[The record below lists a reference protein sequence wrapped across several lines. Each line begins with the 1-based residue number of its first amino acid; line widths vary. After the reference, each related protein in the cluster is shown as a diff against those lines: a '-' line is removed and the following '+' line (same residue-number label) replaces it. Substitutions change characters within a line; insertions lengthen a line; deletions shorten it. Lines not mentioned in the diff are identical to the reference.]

1 MRMLRAILFLCFLA
15 SFGCVSAQDASPMKA
30 PSDRIAPVAAV
41 LIDLPTPDPKADEVN
56 ENAYQLAQD
65 IIDYAKDYLGC
76 KYRKGGKGPKTF
88 DCSGF
93 VGYVLRHFGFNMAAS
108 SKEQYKQGEKIS
120 NDEIKPG
127 DLVFFGTRTTKN
139 VGHVGLVVDV
149 SEDTKA
155 FKFIHASNSLGVTI
169 DQYPDGGYYS
179 KKYIGAKRL
188 LEDL

>member
-1 MRMLRAILFLCFLA
+1 MRMLRAILFLCLLA
-15 SFGCVSAQDASPMKA
+15 SFSCVSAQDASPVKA

-41 LIDLPTPDPKADEVN
+41 FIDTPASDQKTPEIN
-56 ENAYQLAQD
+56 ENALHLVQD

-93 VGYVLRHFGFNMAAS
+93 VGYVLRHFGFDMAAS

-120 NDEIKPG
+120 DDEIKPG

-149 SEDTKA
+149 SEDAKTI
-155 FKFIHASNSLGVTI
+155 KFIHASNSLGVTI

-179 KKYIGAKRL
+179 NKYIGAKRL

>member
-1 MRMLRAILFLCFLA
+1 MFRTILFLCLLA
-15 SFGCVSAQDASPMKA
+15 SFKCAFAQDTSPMKA
-30 PSDRIAPVAAV
+30 PSDRVAPVTAM
-41 LIDLPTPDPKADEVN
+41 LINLPASTQKAPKHN
-56 ENAYQLAQD
+56 EETIQLAQD
-65 IIDYAKDYLGC
+65 IIDYAKDFLGC

-93 VGYVLRHFGFNMAAS
+93 VGYVLRHFGFDMAAS
-108 SKEQYKQGEKIS
+108 SSEQYKQGEKIS
-120 NDEIKPG
+120 DDEIKPG

-149 SEDTKA
+149 NEDTGA
-155 FKFIHASNSLGVTI
+155 FRFIHASNSLGVTI
-169 DQYPDGGYYS
+169 DRYPDGGYYS